1 VTNLESLRSVIRSR
15 RKQLGLRQSDL
26 ARMAQISLPTLKAL
40 EQGKMHEPGFS
51 KIVRILTAL
60 GMELRLQDA
69 NHGRPTLDQL
79 REEVD
84 DD

>member
-1 VTNLESLRSVIRSR
+1 MVDMSAIHSVIPPR

-26 ARMAQISLPTLKAL
+26 AHLAQISLPTLKAL
-40 EQGKMHEPGFS
+40 EQGKMHELGFA
-51 KIVRILTAL
+51 KVVRILAAL
-60 GMELRLQDA
+60 GLELRLQEA

-79 REEVD
+79 RAEVD